1 MNEQQMI
8 EISLPS
14 ELGYEKVAISAIATL
29 AHDMGFSTER
39 IDDLKT
45 ALGEAVI
52 NSIEHGN
59 QLNVQLKVQII
70 ALIESRALTLK
81 IIDQGQQPLPNL
93 NLARQERADH
103 RGWGLFLVK
112 NLVDE
117 VKALVTP
124 GRNELQMTMYT
135 KMTSQFFKEECI
147 S

>member
-1 MNEQQMI
+1 MSEQQTV

-14 ELGYEKVAISAIATL
+14 ELGYEKVAASAIATL
-29 AHDMGFSTER
+29 AHHMGFSTER

-45 ALGEAVI
+45 ALSEAVL

-59 QLNVQLKVQII
+59 QLNDQLKVDII
-70 ALIESRALTLK
+70 ALIGSSALTLK

-93 NLARQERADH
+93 NLARRERVDH

-112 NLVDE
+112 SLVDE

-124 GRNELQMTMYT
+124 GRNELQMVMYL
-135 KMTSQFFKEECI
+135 TS
-147 S
+147 

>member
-1 MNEQQMI
+1 MSEQQTI

-14 ELGYEKVAISAIATL
+14 ELGYEKIATSAIATL
-29 AHDMGFSTER
+29 AQHIGFSRER
-39 IDDLKT
+39 TDDLKT
-45 ALGEAVI
+45 ALSEAVL

-59 QLNVQLKVQII
+59 QLNDQLKVEII
-70 ALIESRALTLK
+70 VLIERSVLTLR

-112 NLVDE
+112 SLVDE

-124 GRNELQMTMYT
+124 GRNELQMVMYLA
-135 KMTSQFFKEECI
+135 S
-147 S
+147 

>member
-1 MNEQQMI
+1 MSEPQMI

-14 ELGYEKVAISAIATL
+14 ELGYEKVATSAIATL
-29 AHDMGFSTER
+29 ADHMGFSTER

-45 ALGEAVI
+45 ALSEAVI

-112 NLVDE
+112 SLVDE

-124 GRNELQMTMYT
+124 GRNELQMTMYIP
-135 KMTSQFFKEECI
+135 S
-147 S
+147 